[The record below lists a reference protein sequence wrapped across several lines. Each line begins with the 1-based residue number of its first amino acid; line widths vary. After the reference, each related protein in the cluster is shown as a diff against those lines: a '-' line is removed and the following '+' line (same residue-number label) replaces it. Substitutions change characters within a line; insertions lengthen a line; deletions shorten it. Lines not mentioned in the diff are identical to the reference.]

1 MRDRRPHF
9 LPGLDLSR
17 ALYEEAVA
25 PLLDGTPHAAALL
38 GAGSEVLGLDGP
50 RSTDHDWGPRLQ
62 LFLPTDHAR
71 VHALLSR
78 HLPEHVRGRP
88 IRFLPF
94 PDDPGSSRP
103 TGSPAG
109 RHRVEVVEPGA
120 WLIDRLGF
128 DPRNG
133 VRTTDWLATPTQR
146 LAEVTAGT
154 VFHDDLG
161 VLGTARSALEWYP
174 DDVWRYVLACQ
185 WRRVAQEE
193 PFVGRCAEA
202 GDTLGER
209 MVAARLVR
217 DLMRLCLLLC
227 RRYPPYSKWLGSAF
241 SALPEA
247 AEVEPALQEVLT
259 SATPTTELP
268 RAYRLV
274 ADLQNRT
281 GLARPRSTNTRPFHS
296 RPYPVLGAG
305 RFVDALMERVEDPE
319 LTGRP
324 LVGAIDQYVDNTD
337 ALTRPATFRG
347 VAAAVDDL

>member
-1 MRDRRPHF
+1 MRDPGPRF
-9 LPGLDLSR
+9 LPGLELSR

-25 PLLDGTPHAAALL
+25 PLLGGTPHAASLL
-38 GAGSEVLGLDGP
+38 GAGSEVLGLDDP

-62 LFLPTDHAR
+62 LFLPDDHAR
-71 VHALLSR
+71 VHSMLTR
-78 HLPEHVRGRP
+78 NLPEHVRGWP
-88 IRFLPF
+88 TRFLPF

-109 RHRVEVVEPGA
+109 RHRVEVTEPGA
-120 WLIDRLGF
+120 WLVDRLGF

-146 LAEVTAGT
+146 LAEVTSGA
-154 VFHDDLG
+154 VFHDDFDA
-161 VLGTARSALEWYP
+161 LGTARRALEWYP

-193 PFVGRCAEA
+193 AFVGRCAEA
-202 GDTLGER
+202 GDTLGAR
-209 MVAARLVR
+209 VVATRLVH

-227 RRYPPYSKWLGSAF
+227 RRYPPYSKWSGSAF
-241 SALPEA
+241 TALPEA
-247 AEVEPALQEVLT
+247 VEVEPVLREVLA
-259 SATPTTELP
+259 SETPAAELP

-281 GLARPRSTNTRPFHS
+281 GLAEPLSTDTRPFHS
-296 RPYPVLGAG
+296 RPSLVLGAG
-305 RFVDALMERVEDPE
+305 RFVEALRARIEDPE

-324 LVGAIDQYVDNTD
+324 MVGAVDQYLDNTD
-337 ALTRPATFRG
+337 ALTRPTTFRG
-347 VAAAVDDL
+347 IASVVDDL